1 MKNWGDG
8 LFVVGGWV
16 FWQVVGPVGQVS
28 WVVQVAAGQVSWV
41 VQVVGQVSWVV
52 QVVGRVSLGVVGE
65 VEGVFLWLLG
75 EAVGVS

>member
-1 MKNWGDG
+1 MKNWANG

-28 WVVQVAAGQVSWV
+28 WVVQV
-41 VQVVGQVSWVV
+41 VGQ
-52 QVVGRVSLGVVGE
+52 VSLGVVGE
-65 VEGVFLWLLG
+65 VVGVFLWLLG